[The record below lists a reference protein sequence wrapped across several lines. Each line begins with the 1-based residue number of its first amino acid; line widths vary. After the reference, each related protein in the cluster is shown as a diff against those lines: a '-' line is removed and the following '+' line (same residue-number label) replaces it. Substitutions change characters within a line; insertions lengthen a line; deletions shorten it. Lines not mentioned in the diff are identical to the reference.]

1 MNFTDEVLEG
11 LTAAA
16 DEIIEQGHLL
26 AKNKW
31 KMLTWMAKLRSFTFT
46 NRNISRSRIQC
57 EFLRASL
64 NHMKKQLEQY
74 WLETTCTKRYF
85 GASLLS
91 PRRSVNLHTSCI
103 VQNAPDFKSAIR
115 SLGRGVRNFSHLT
128 NVQVTAGYYSDISV

>member
-11 LTAAA
+11 LTSAA
-16 DEIIEQGHLL
+16 DEIIEQGYLL
-26 AKNKW
+26 AKKKW

-46 NRNISRSRIQC
+46 NRNISRTRIQC

-74 WLETTCTKRYF
+74 WVETTCTEQYF
-85 GASLLS
+85 GASLIS
-91 PRRSVNLHTSCI
+91 PRRSINLHTSYI
-103 VQNAPDFKSAIR
+103 VQSAADSKTVIR

-128 NVQVTAGYYSDISV
+128 NVQFTGGYYSDISV